1 MTSTPSNYER
11 LLALADAVFA
21 VRSDPAQL
29 DVDEAVLDRLR
40 RIHPASVQEKVTP
53 EGPIAWLLFIPTT
66 RALMDDFVH
75 ERITERELCERT
87 PEGATYHAV
96 YLCSGLVLPE
106 HRRKGVARELGLRAL
121 EAIRR
126 DHPIQALCVWT
137 FSEAGR
143 AGAKALAAEAGLPL
157 LERPAR
163 H

>member
-40 RIHPASVQEKVTP
+40 RIHPASVQEKATA
-53 EGPIAWLLFIPTT
+53 EGPIAWLLLIPTT
-66 RALMDDFVH
+66 KALMDDFVH
-75 ERITERELCERT
+75 ELITERELFDRT
-87 PEGATYHAV
+87 PEGVRYDAV

-106 HRRKGVARELGLRAL
+106 HRRKGVARELGLRSL